1 MQRELDKKIWF
12 CTLMIIGIGLVTLF
26 SATHDN
32 VRVTQEIF
40 YDQLYC
46 AIGGV
51 VIMFLL
57 GKVDYRRFYDMA
69 YVIYFLNILLLLWVM
84 FMGRHALGAKRW
96 LQIGGISFQPS
107 ELAKLAL
114 ILVLGR
120 YFSNLKPMLS
130 FGFFSKTQAVVRHL
144 LIPLAI
150 TGILMIL
157 IFKQPDLGTSLMFL
171 GMFIIMVFVSGLDY
185 SVFFS
190 FIGLCLIA
198 APFAWNIIKPYQKDR
213 ILVFLN
219 PNIDPLG
226 AGYTIIQSKIAIGSG
241 QILGKGWLAGTQNQL
256 NFLPERHTDFIFSV
270 VGEEWG
276 LIGTLTILC
285 LYFILVMTSLQIASQ
300 VKDRFGT
307 LVTVGIVSILTLQ
320 VVINIGMVMG
330 MFPIVGIPLPFL
342 SYGRTSFLNF
352 AVMMGFLLNLS
363 KKRTIF

>member
-1 MQRELDKKIWF
+1 MQRDLNRKIWF
-12 CTLMIIGIGLVTLF
+12 CTSMIISIGLITLF

-46 AIGGV
+46 AIGGTL
-51 VIMFLL
+51 IMYIL
-57 GKVDYRRFYDMA
+57 GKVDYRRFYDAA
-69 YVIYFLNILLLLWVM
+69 YVFYFLNIFLLLLVM
-84 FMGRHALGAKRW
+84 FLGRHALGAKRW
-96 LQIGGISFQPS
+96 LQIGGFSFQPS
-107 ELAKLAL
+107 EVAKLSL

-120 YFSNLKPMLS
+120 YFSDLKPMLS
-130 FGFFSKTQAVVRHL
+130 FGFFSKTQELVRQ
-144 LIPLAI
+144 LIVPLII
-150 TGILMIL
+150 TGALMIPV
-157 IFKQPDLGTSLMFL
+157 FKQPDLGTSLMFL
-171 GMFIIMVFVSGLDY
+171 GMFVVIVFVSGLDY
-185 SVFFS
+185 KVFFS

-198 APFAWNIIKPYQKDR
+198 APFAWHIIKPYQKDR

-241 QILGKGWLAGTQNQL
+241 QVFGKGWLAGTQNQL

-276 LIGTLTILC
+276 LVGTLSILC
-285 LYFILVMTSLQIASQ
+285 LYFILIMTSLQIASQ

-307 LVTVGIVSILTLQ
+307 LVAVGIVSILTLQ

-330 MFPIVGIPLPFL
+330 LFPIVGIPLPFL
-342 SYGRTSFLNF
+342 SYGRTSFVNF
-352 AVMMGFLLNLS
+352 AIMMGFLLNLS